1 MMARARPVISLCASM
16 SKVTR
21 MRMKIIAAVGFTCL
35 LVTACGSTDAGSAG
49 ADSKPAPAKVLP
61 QRLEQPDMDPDLEP
75 AAPADGAA
83 ASELLEHELVLSTLR
98 MAQAEGRTTA
108 KCPAVKPA
116 EGRKTACTTTYEG
129 LKIDWT
135 VTFGGDAAWSSDY
148 VAYDAKPSTGI
159 ITRAGVA
166 KLLFGN
172 FKGSIGH
179 ALCNDIPK
187 ATSAPLDAKSTYK
200 CEVVNKGERPQGVT
214 SAVHATE
221 AGPRV
226 Y

>member
-1 MMARARPVISLCASM
+1 
-16 SKVTR
+16 
-21 MRMKIIAAVGFTCL
+21 MKIVTAVGFTCL
-35 LVTACGSTDAGSAG
+35 LATACGSTEAGSDD
-49 ADSKPAPAKVLP
+49 ADGKPAQAQAQLP
-61 QRLEQPDMDPDLEP
+61 QRLEQPDMNPDLEP
-75 AAPADGAA
+75 AAPADD
-83 ASELLEHELVLSTLR
+83 ASPSDLLEHELVVSTLK

-108 KCPAVKPA
+108 ECPAVKPVKG
-116 EGRKTACTTTYEG
+116 EKTTCTTTYQG

-148 VAYDAKPSTGI
+148 VEYEAKPSTGI

-172 FKGSIGH
+172 FEGYIDY

-187 ATSAPLDAKSTYK
+187 ATLAPLGAKSAYK
-200 CEVVNKGERPQGVT
+200 CEVVNKGEKPQGVT

-226 Y
+226 H